1 MRKISEIDLDR
12 DTAVTAAQ
20 FMLSPDIPPSERQH
34 FEKFYLMFSKIMAL
48 GNIKRSDVFPILI
61 AFDEICILLEM
72 GLYDDARKIMGREL
86 MKMQL
91 SRSVGGFQTLFGAQ
105 GISRTEH
112 IERVIARQKKQTLT
126 GKITGMFRRERNEPM
141 DVGLE

>member
-1 MRKISEIDLDR
+1 
-12 DTAVTAAQ
+12 
-20 FMLSPDIPPSERQH
+20 MLSPDIPPSEREH

-61 AFDEICILLEM
+61 AFDEVCILLEM
-72 GLYDDARKIMGREL
+72 GLYDDSRKMMGREL

-91 SRSVGGFQTLFGAQ
+91 SRSVGGFQTLFGQQ
-105 GISRTEH
+105 GIQRTEL

-126 GKITGMFRRERNEPM
+126 GKISGLFHRGRNEPT